1 MENNNGKLIYADE
14 TYSIIGCAFE
24 VYNQLGTGF
33 LEPVYQE
40 VLEIELNSRSIPFV
54 SRSNYQSNIKNK
66 SLKRNIYLTSS
77 VMIPLLLN

>member
-40 VLEIELNSRSIPFV
+40 ALEIELNSRSIPFV
-54 SRSNYQSNIKNK
+54 SQVKLPIKYK
-66 SLKRNIYLTSS
+66 EQILKKEYISDLICYEYHYC
-77 VMIPLLLN
+77 